1 MLGKI
6 GVDNTYS
13 IGVTQAVMDTYHP
26 AAISDLAPIAGE
38 LRFGAEQDFYTD
50 AGSMKY
56 GPFVAFYGLQFQEA
70 IQVDIMLKYTA
81 IKSGSYDVMVVYA
94 TDGLNKDANL
104 TILEDDKSFFPEYNG
119 VLTVRDGLFETS
131 PTGRRSWSRP
141 WSCSPANSPTRS

>member
-1 MLGKI
+1 MI
-6 GVDNTYS
+6 N
-13 IGVTQAVMDTYHP
+13 P

-81 IKSGSYDVMVVYA
+81 IKSGSYDVH
-94 TDGLNKDANL
+94 
-104 TILEDDKSFFPEYNG
+104 
-119 VLTVRDGLFETS
+119 R
-131 PTGRRSWSRP
+131 
-141 WSCSPANSPTRS
+141 

>member
-1 MLGKI
+1 
-6 GVDNTYS
+6 
-13 IGVTQAVMDTYHP
+13 
-26 AAISDLAPIAGE
+26 
-38 LRFGAEQDFYTD
+38 
-50 AGSMKY
+50 MKY

-131 PTGRRSWSRP
+131 PTGRGAGADSGAAHRP
-141 WSCSPANSPTRS
+141 IHQRGHE